1 MIELTRRKV
10 LGLLGMAPIA
20 GGVLSMSAAGA
31 TSSDTRT
38 GTRAVGSTPGATSGH
53 TVSAMARKR
62 IQEQH
67 LPNIP
72 LLTQDGRQVRFY
84 DDLIKDKIVTINFF
98 FSQCK
103 DICPLV
109 IANLVKVQKILGD
122 QVGRDIFMYSF
133 TLKPQEDTPD
143 VLKHHMEM
151 HGVKPGWTFLTGTPK
166 DMDLLRRSVG
176 FTNPDPKLDQ
186 DINQHIGNVR
196 YGNEPLMLWGVCPG
210 MAHANWIAESIGWMM
225 RPDSIRVGS
234 PAAAH
239 DH

>member
-1 MIELTRRKV
+1 MIDASRRKL
-10 LGLLGMAPIA
+10 LGLLGMAPFA
-20 GGVLSMSAAGA
+20 GGVFSMSAAGA
-31 TSSDTRT
+31 TGIDTRT
-38 GTRAVGSTPGATSGH
+38 GGSTPAATSDQ

-62 IQEQH
+62 IQERN

-72 LLTQDGRQVRFY
+72 LLTHEGKQVRFY
-84 DDLIKDKIVTINFF
+84 DDLIKDKIVSINFF
-98 FSQCK
+98 FAKCK
-103 DICPLV
+103 EICPIV

-122 QVGRDIFMYSF
+122 QVGREIFMYSF
-133 TLKPQEDTPD
+133 TLKPQEDTVA
-143 VLKHHMEM
+143 VLKHHTEM
-151 HGVKPGWTFLTGTPK
+151 HGVKPGWTFLTGKPE
-166 DMDLLRRSVG
+166 DMELLRRSVG
-176 FTNPDPKLDQ
+176 FTNPDPRLDQ

-210 MAHANWIAESIGWMM
+210 MAHADWIAESIGWMV

>member
-1 MIELTRRKV
+1 MIEISRRKV
-10 LGLLGMAPIA
+10 LGLLGMAPFA
-20 GGVLSMSAAGA
+20 GGVFSMSAAGA
-31 TSSDTRT
+31 NGSDPRPGTRT
-38 GTRAVGSTPGATSGH
+38 AGSTATSDH

-72 LLTQDGRQVRFY
+72 LLTHEGKQVRFY

-98 FSQCK
+98 FSRCK

-122 QVGRDIFMYSF
+122 QVGRDLFMYSF
-133 TLKPQEDTPD
+133 TLKPEEDTVD
-143 VLKHHMEM
+143 VLKRHMEM
-151 HGVKPGWTFLTGTPK
+151 HGVRPGWTFLTGKPK
-166 DMDLLRRSVG
+166 DMELLRRSVG

-186 DINQHIGNVR
+186 DINQHIENVR

-210 MAHANWIAESIGWMM
+210 MAHANWTAESIGWMI

>member
-1 MIELTRRKV
+1 MIDESRRKL

-20 GGVLSMSAAGA
+20 GGVLSMSAASA
-31 TSSDTRT
+31 TASDTRP
-38 GTRAVGSTPGATSGH
+38 GTRAAGSTRAATSDRSM
-53 TVSAMARKR
+53 SAMARRR

-72 LLTQDGRQVRFY
+72 LLTQEGKQVRFY

-98 FSQCK
+98 FAKC
-103 DICPLV
+103 DEICPKV
-109 IANLVKVQKILGD
+109 MANLVKVQKLLGD
-122 QVGRDIFMYSF
+122 QVGRDLFMYSF
-133 TLKPQEDTPD
+133 TLKPEEDTAD
-143 VLKHHMEM
+143 VLKRYAETY
-151 HGVKPGWTFLTGTPK
+151 KIRPGWTLLTAKPK
-166 DMDLLRRSVG
+166 DMELLRRSVG

-210 MAHANWIAESIGWMM
+210 MAHANWIAESLGWMM

>member
-1 MIELTRRKV
+1 MIDVSRRKL
-10 LGLLGMAPIA
+10 LGLLGMAPFA
-20 GGVLSMSAAGA
+20 GGVFSMSAVGA
-31 TSSDTRT
+31 TGNDART
-38 GTRAVGSTPGATSGH
+38 GASAAGSTPAATSDQ

-72 LLTQDGRQVRFY
+72 LLTHEGKQVRFY

-103 DICPLV
+103 EICPIV
-109 IANLVKVQKILGD
+109 IANLVRVQKILGD
-122 QVGRDIFMYSF
+122 QVGRDLFMYSF
-133 TLKPQEDTPD
+133 TLKPEEDTVA
-143 VLKHHMEM
+143 VLKRHMEM
-151 HGVKPGWTFLTGTPK
+151 HGVKPGWTFLTGKPQ
-166 DMDLLRRSVG
+166 DMELLRRSVG
-176 FTNPDPKLDQ
+176 FTNPDPRLDQ

-210 MAHANWIAESIGWMM
+210 MAHANWIAESIGWMV
-225 RPDSIRVGS
+225 RPDTIRVGS

>member
-1 MIELTRRKV
+1 MIEISRRKV
-10 LGLLGMAPIA
+10 LGLLGMAPFA
-20 GGVLSMSAAGA
+20 GGVFSMSAAGA
-31 TSSDTRT
+31 NGSDPRPGTRT
-38 GTRAVGSTPGATSGH
+38 AGSTATSDH

-72 LLTQDGRQVRFY
+72 LLTHEGKQVRFY

-98 FSQCK
+98 FSRCK
-103 DICPLV
+103 DVCPLV
-109 IANLVKVQKILGD
+109 IANLVKVQKILAD
-122 QVGRDIFMYSF
+122 QVGRELFMYSF
-133 TLKPQEDTPD
+133 TLKPEEDTVD

-166 DMDLLRRSVG
+166 DMELLRRSVG
-176 FTNPDPKLDQ
+176 FTNPDPRLDQ

-210 MAHANWIAESIGWMM
+210 MAHANWIAESIGWMI

>member
-1 MIELTRRKV
+1 MIDASRRKL
-10 LGLLGMAPIA
+10 LGLLGMAPFA
-20 GGVLSMSAAGA
+20 GGVFSMSAAGA
-31 TSSDTRT
+31 TGIDTRT
-38 GTRAVGSTPGATSGH
+38 GGSTPAATSDH

-62 IQEQH
+62 IQERN

-72 LLTQDGRQVRFY
+72 LLTHEGKQVRFY
-84 DDLIKDKIVTINFF
+84 DDLIKDKIVSINFF
-98 FSQCK
+98 FAKCK
-103 DICPLV
+103 EICPIV

-122 QVGRDIFMYSF
+122 QVGREIFMYSF
-133 TLKPQEDTPD
+133 TLKPQEDTVA
-143 VLKHHMEM
+143 VLKHHTEM
-151 HGVKPGWTFLTGTPK
+151 HGVKPGWTFLTGKPQ
-166 DMDLLRRSVG
+166 DMELLRRSVG

-210 MAHANWIAESIGWMM
+210 MAHADWIAESIGWMV

-234 PAAAH
+234 PAAAL

>member
-1 MIELTRRKV
+1 MIEVSRRKV
-10 LGLLGMAPIA
+10 LGALGMAPFV
-20 GGVLSMSAAGA
+20 GGVFSMSAAGA
-31 TSSDTRT
+31 AANDLRHGASADGRT
-38 GTRAVGSTPGATSGH
+38 PTVAPEH

-72 LLTQDGRQVRFY
+72 LLTHEGKHVRFY
-84 DDLIKDKIVTINFF
+84 DDLIKDKVVTINFF
-98 FSQCK
+98 FSRCK

-109 IANLVKVQKILGD
+109 VANLVKVQKILGD
-122 QVGRDIFMYSF
+122 QVGRDLFMYSF
-133 TLKPQEDTPD
+133 TLKPQEDTVD
-143 VLKHHMEM
+143 VLRHHMEM

-166 DMDLLRRSVG
+166 DMELLRRSVG
-176 FTNPDPKLDQ
+176 FTNPDPRLDQ

-210 MAHANWIAESIGWMM
+210 MAHANWLAESIGWMV
-225 RPDSIRVGS
+225 RPDTIRVGS
-234 PAAAH
+234 PAAAL